1 LISCRGKHN
10 KIKTLSFLALYTSQP
25 FSLDSKALAELV
37 NTSPAS
43 ERTLLA
49 RWHGWGYVSE
59 HVDHEGNRTY
69 ALNAKGQHWL
79 IDKHWTATEIGA
91 AIRRWLAE
99 LPEEKQAFFWATLE
113 LKG

>member
-1 LISCRGKHN
+1 MISCCGRHN
-10 KIKTLSFLALYTSQP
+10 KVKVLSFLALYRSTP

-43 ERTLLA
+43 MRTLLA
-49 RWHGWGYVSE
+49 RWHGWGFVSE

-69 ALNAKGQHWL
+69 ALNGKAQHWM
-79 IDKHWTATEIGA
+79 IDQHWTEIVN

-99 LPEEKQAFFWATLE
+99 LPEEKQAFFWATLDFR
-113 LKG
+113 